1 MQIMNKTFLSNY
13 DFIKLTNVSI
23 TLYSSKAWNLFFW
36 LKTCK
41 NYASFYGNALKNFL
55 TEPSTTTVEPTQSI
69 MLPGDNENRQ
79 ENNENDGENDAT
91 VNIDESQTTGTGSI
105 DERHTTVNTDE
116 SQTTKYTD
124 ESQTAGNTDESQTA
138 VNSDESQTAIFT
150 NESQT
155 AINIDES
162 QTTMDA
168 DKTNRESSGIRNCIP
183 TKPLHL
189 FTLYNE
195 MCVSNLIFKK
205 LEFNLNKLYNR
216 KCCKIYYRKMIYVK
230 VELNSIF

>member
-1 MQIMNKTFLSNY
+1 MNKTFLSNY

-41 NYASFYGNALKNFL
+41 NYASFYGNALKKFL
-55 TEPSTTTVEPTQSI
+55 TEPSTTTVEPTQPI

-79 ENNENDGENDAT
+79 ENNENGGENDAT

-168 DKTNRESSGIRNCIP
+168 DDTNRESSGMRNCIS

>member
-1 MQIMNKTFLSNY
+1 MLLWKRFKI
-13 DFIKLTNVSI
+13 
-23 TLYSSKAWNLFFW
+23 
-36 LKTCK
+36 
-41 NYASFYGNALKNFL
+41 FL

-91 VNIDESQTTGTGSI
+91 VNIDERQTTK
-105 DERHTTVNTDE
+105 NTDE

-205 LEFNLNKLYNR
+205 IEFNLNKLYNR
-216 KCCKIYYRKMIYVK
+216 KCCKIYY
-230 VELNSIF
+230 